1 MDNKQLSDL
10 VNSYILNNGI
20 SKVFIAEKLDI
31 SRQALDKL
39 LNKKQFSLDDA
50 NRILK
55 IIGYEITEVVIQK
68 V

>member
-55 IIGYEITEVVIQK
+55 IVGYEITEVVIQK